1 MSPSVISSNTCPFTM
16 FAPRVKSKLS
26 TLLYNSADLE
36 GSGAESSSL
45 PGKPFDAPVDAPNQK
60 YRLNKLTVS
69 RLSFPF
75 VKSSK
80 SSLPMAMKSL
90 PSSLPN
96 ASSLPRIALSTPSS
110 KQDVGLHCRHPPSI
124 ETPPFSYQPD
134 PRRHE
139 YRHRGYS
146 RHALAHIKWF
156 WVTRE
161 DEWETRSGP
170 VRPSK
175 PQLDESF
182 LKTALDDPLATAGP
196 SIPRRR
202 TPLHPVHQSQ
212 HELPPMTIHPR
223 RGDLS
228 SLRDPYCMKVDRSFA
243 VLPTWTIGKTLWMY
257 DVHLASRDRASVEV
271 PNNDMTD
278 PYDDTESESES
289 LGACSSSA
297 SHNDDSD
304 ATLVDSETENDFSPG
319 GSSSDISWDPCVD
332 GKGYMSP
339 RDTYSPTSSAI
350 LSDSPDLS
358 ISPSLE
364 SAWSRSAYSEPS
376 SNSEACHSSWAKDW
390 YQRWQCMI
398 EVSNRRRSYEGNRS
412 LISQNDDDVL
422 DYFPRHNISHP
433 STSSGLHMS
442 PISADRV

>member
-1 MSPSVISSNTCPFTM
+1 M

-26 TLLYNSADLE
+26 TLSYNSVDLE
-36 GSGAESSSL
+36 GSSAKSPSL
-45 PGKPFDAPVDAPNQK
+45 PSEPFDTAVDAPNQK
-60 YRLNKLTVS
+60 HGINKLTVS

-80 SSLPMAMKSL
+80 SPSPRAVKQL
-90 PSSLPN
+90 PSSLSN
-96 ASSLPRIALSTPSS
+96 ASSLPRIPLLTSYP
-110 KQDVGLHCRHPPSI
+110 KQDVGLHPRSPPST
-124 ETPPFSYQPD
+124 ETPPLSYQPD

-139 YRHRGYS
+139 YCHRGYS

-161 DEWETRSGP
+161 DEWETRFGP
-170 VRPSK
+170 VRLSK

-182 LKTALDDPLATAGP
+182 LETALDDPLATAGP
-196 SIPRRR
+196 SVFRRR

-228 SLRDPYCMKVDRSFA
+228 SLRDPYCIRVDRSFV

-271 PNNDMTD
+271 QTNDMTD

-297 SHNDDSD
+297 GYNGDSD
-304 ATLVDSETENDFSPG
+304 ATLVDSETENDLSLG
-319 GSSSDISWDPCVD
+319 GSSSDILWDPCVD
-332 GKGYMSP
+332 GKQCMSY
-339 RDTYSPTSSAI
+339 RDTYSSTGSATSSG
-350 LSDSPDLS
+350 LSDSFFSL
-358 ISPSLE
+358 SLE

-376 SNSEACHSSWAKDW
+376 TPKRTCEASNSEACHSWAKDW

-398 EVSNRRRSYEGNRS
+398 EVLNRQRSYEGKHS
-412 LISQNDDDVL
+412 LIGQDDDDAL

-433 STSSGLHMS
+433 STSSGLHMPEMT
-442 PISADRV
+442 PISANRI